1 MARVGAFKPDKRC
14 KVCKLIKAGDEKLFT
29 RIAFSRQFARNGEPL
44 TDIVADYPGELLY
57 QSLYNHARKHQAPN
71 SDKLVER
78 RMNAIAAKADQ
89 LAYREV
95 KKTGDVRQNLLERL
109 AEKLENGEFDGK
121 MTVKDLLA
129 TLRDADNAAAKK
141 TDQQIDIMKAMME
154 SRSGEIAGLD
164 VIDEEF
170 DPWNQDN

>member
-1 MARVGAFKPDKRC
+1 VARSGAIKLDKKC
-14 KVCKLIKAGDEKLFT
+14 KVCKLIMAGDEKLAE
-29 RIAFSRQFARNGEPL
+29 RIFFSSQFHRHGEPL
-44 TDIVADYPGELLY
+44 THILEDYTTELKY

-89 LAYREV
+89 LAYREERKV
-95 KKTGDVRQNLLERL
+95 SNVRQDLLDRL
-109 AEKLENGEFDGK
+109 AEKLENGEFDQTMK
-121 MTVKDLLA
+121 VSDLLA
-129 TLRDADNAAAKK
+129 TMRDADNAAAKK

-154 SRSGEIAGLD
+154 SRSGEIVAAE

-170 DPWNQDN
+170 DPWKK

>member
-1 MARVGAFKPDKRC
+1 MARSGAIKLDKKC
-14 KVCKLIKAGDEKLFT
+14 KVCKLIMAGDEKLAE
-29 RIAFSRQFARNGEPL
+29 RIFFSSQFHRHGEPL
-44 TDIVADYPGELLY
+44 THILEDYTTELKY

-89 LAYREV
+89 LAYRQER
-95 KKTGDVRQNLLERL
+95 KTGDVRQNLMERL
-109 AEKLENGEFDGK
+109 ADKLENGEFDDK

-154 SRSGEIAGLD
+154 SRSGELVIGDA
-164 VIDEEF
+164 IDEEF
-170 DPWNQDN
+170 SPWSKDV

>member
-1 MARVGAFKPDKRC
+1 LK
-14 KVCKLIKAGDEKLFT
+14 
-29 RIAFSRQFARNGEPL
+29 
-44 TDIVADYPGELLY
+44 Y

-89 LAYREV
+89 LAYREERKV
-95 KKTGDVRQNLLERL
+95 SNVRQDLLDRL
-109 AEKLENGEFDGK
+109 AEKLENGEFDQTMK
-121 MTVKDLLA
+121 VSDLLA
-129 TLRDADNAAAKK
+129 TMRDADNAAAKK

-154 SRSGEIAGLD
+154 SRSGEIVAAE

-170 DPWNQDN
+170 DPWKK

>member
-1 MARVGAFKPDKRC
+1 MARSGAIKLDKKC
-14 KVCKLIKAGDEKLFT
+14 KVCKLIMAGDEKLAE
-29 RIAFSRQFARNGEPL
+29 RIFFSSQFHRHGEPL
-44 TDIVADYPGELLY
+44 THILEDYTTELKY

-89 LAYREV
+89 LAYRQER
-95 KKTGDVRQNLLERL
+95 KTGDVRQNLMERL
-109 AEKLENGEFDGK
+109 ADKLENGEFDDK

-154 SRSGEIAGLD
+154 SRSGEIVAAE

-170 DPWNQDN
+170 DPWTSKN

>member
-1 MARVGAFKPDKRC
+1 MARSGAIKLDKKC
-14 KVCKLIKAGDEKLFT
+14 KVCKLIMAGDEKLAE
-29 RIAFSRQFARNGEPL
+29 RIFFSSQFHRHGEPL
-44 TDIVADYPGELLY
+44 THILEDYTTELKY

-89 LAYREV
+89 LAYRQER
-95 KKTGDVRQNLLERL
+95 KTGDVRQNLMERL
-109 AEKLENGEFDGK
+109 ADKLENGEFDDK

-154 SRSGEIAGLD
+154 SRSGEIVTAE

-170 DPWNQDN
+170 DPWSKDV

>member
-1 MARVGAFKPDKRC
+1 MTRVGAFKPDSRC

-29 RIAFSRQFARNGEPL
+29 RIAFSRQFDRKGEPL
-44 TDIVADYPGELLY
+44 AEIVRDYPSEMKY
-57 QSLYNHARKHQAPN
+57 QSLYNHAKKHQAPN

-89 LAYREV
+89 LAYRQER
-95 KKTGDVRQNLLERL
+95 KTGDVRQNLMERL
-109 AEKLENGEFDGK
+109 ADKLENGEFDDK

-154 SRSGEIAGLD
+154 SRSGEIVAAE

-170 DPWNQDN
+170 DPWTSKN

>member
-1 MARVGAFKPDKRC
+1 MARSGAFKPDKRC
-14 KVCKLIKAGDEKLFT
+14 KVCKLIKGGDEKLFT
-29 RIAFSRQFARNGEPL
+29 RIAFSKQFDRKGEPL
-44 TDIVADYPGELLY
+44 TDIVADYPGEMKY
-57 QSLYNHARKHQAPN
+57 QSLYNHAKKHQAPN

-109 AEKLENGEFDGK
+109 AEKLENGEFDDK

-154 SRSGEIAGLD
+154 SRSGELVIGDA
-164 VIDEEF
+164 IDEEF
-170 DPWNQDN
+170 SPWSKDV